1 MKGQVRIS
9 KKYNIILPDA
19 NQTQLVSS
27 KYINFLIRNK
37 LGSDE
42 LLNLKE
48 TEKAEIFVFVRILNM
63 LINFKCAI
71 IS

>member
-9 KKYNIILPDA
+9 QKYNIIFPDA

-37 LGSDE
+37 LGSDK
-42 LLNLKE
+42 LLNLKG
-48 TEKAEIFVFVRILNM
+48 TEKTKIFEIVRTRNIPTHQ
-63 LINFKCAI
+63 C
-71 IS
+71 